1 MLTINKYFS
10 GNVASIGLETAKAP
24 ATPGVM
30 APGEYEFGTNKR
42 ETMKVITGA
51 LTVLLPG
58 ATEWQTFNEGESFVI
73 EANNSFHLKV
83 DVDTGYLC
91 LYE

>member
-1 MLTINKYFS
+1 MLTINRYFS
-10 GNVASIGLETAKAP
+10 GNVASIGFETAKAP
-24 ATPGVM
+24 ATLGVM

>member
-10 GNVASIGLETAKAP
+10 GNVASIGFQNGDTP
-24 ATPGVM
+24 ATLGVM

-58 ATEWQTFNEGESFVI
+58 ETEWKTFAEGESFLV
-73 EANNSFHLKV
+73 EANNSFNLKV
-83 DVDTGYLC
+83 EVDTAYLC